1 MCNRAGNKTVTVTE
15 LLQGNYANTLTYIH
29 TYNIKRLNIRV
40 VNLVIIVLRLSPS
53 SLSLNRSIF
62 DLSLP
67 EVANSDSL
75 RNPNVDYLF
84 G

>member
-1 MCNRAGNKTVTVTE
+1 MCNRAGNKNVTVTE
-15 LLQGNYANTLTYIH
+15 LQGNYANTLTYIH
-29 TYNIKRLNIRV
+29 TYNIKRLSIRV

-75 RNPNVDYLF
+75 RNPNV
-84 G
+84 